1 MTAFDGFSTENLV
14 PLPAEFFTAV
24 LPSISSPAELKVTL
38 HIFWAVSRQRGRAK
52 RVDWETL
59 LADETLTQGLRAIS
73 ALRPAAEL
81 LEEGLARAVER
92 GSILHV
98 VSAEAGRAVNWYLV
112 NTAANRA
119 WAERQHGARLEPTAD
134 THWVPAPPAPG
145 IFALYEQ
152 NIGLLTPMLVE
163 ELREADRKYPPAWLA
178 EAVRAAVEAN
188 IRNWRYIRRI
198 LERWEADGKES
209 APHRSEQ
216 SFDLSKYTS
225 GKYAAFFGRTD
236 TND

>member
-119 WAERQHGARLEPTAD
+119 WAERQHGARLEPTASQ
-134 THWVPAPPAPG
+134 PPPAPG

>member
-119 WAERQHGARLEPTAD
+119 WAERQHGARLEPTASL
-134 THWVPAPPAPG
+134 PPPAPG

-163 ELREADRKYPPAWLA
+163 ELREADRKYPPAWLE